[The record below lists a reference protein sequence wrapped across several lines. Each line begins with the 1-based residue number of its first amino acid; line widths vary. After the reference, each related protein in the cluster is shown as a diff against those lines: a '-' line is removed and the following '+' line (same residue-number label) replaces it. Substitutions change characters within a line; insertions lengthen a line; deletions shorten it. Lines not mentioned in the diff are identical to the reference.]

1 MMFRIPHLINFS
13 SRYRLWWFLEKQ
25 CAYEFFA
32 KETHET
38 VWTKLW
44 AERIYGIVN
53 DFLNDF
59 VTECSCDHVRSE
71 ESCDNRFIYP
81 SPTYIY
87 IVTQ

>member
-1 MMFRIPHLINFS
+1 MKNSVRTN
-13 SRYRLWWFLEKQ
+13 
-25 CAYEFFA
+25 FFA
-32 KETHET
+32 RETHET

-59 VTECSCDHVRSE
+59 VTECPCDHVRSA

-81 SPTYIY
+81 FPDLYLHCDSI
-87 IVTQ
+87 IS